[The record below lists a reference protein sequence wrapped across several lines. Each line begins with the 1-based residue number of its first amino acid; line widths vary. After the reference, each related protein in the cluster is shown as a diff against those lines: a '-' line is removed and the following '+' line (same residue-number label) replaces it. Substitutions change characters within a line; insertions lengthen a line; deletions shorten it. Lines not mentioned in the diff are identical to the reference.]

1 MAKLIKAYKDN
12 FTIVDNDI
20 FMDKRLS
27 YKDLGLLCQL
37 LSLPDNWNFNV
48 PGLSSLH
55 TDGKASVMAGL
66 ENLEKYGY
74 LTRKQARSEGGYYAG
89 YDYYIYQDPKQNKD
103 YSPSGEIPLTVED
116 QRNAEN
122 RKTDNRIT
130 DKRKTDKP
138 STDYPSAENPPT
150 VNRMTDNQ
158 SQLNTICN
166 KESNN
171 KNVVVY
177 NSEDELSEAIND
189 DDVFVNG
196 LLEEVDKET
205 FLFKKK
211 MDYECYKMFPN
222 IKVDVIKA
230 MKSYSIQMFRYL
242 LCTYPNKMDEVKE
255 AQISIFKALSAKQ
268 FNGKENIINDFNEKE
283 YCELLNTAFSI
294 NSSLEDIHIHKTPV
308 AYLTG
313 VISNMIKQHIN
324 NQGDD
329 KNE

>member
-116 QRNAEN
+116 QRYAEN

-130 DKRKTDKP
+130 GKRKTDKP

-150 VNRMTDNQ
+150 VNRITDNQ

-177 NSEDELSEAIND
+177 KSEDELSDVIND

-196 LLEEVDKET
+196 L
-205 FLFKKK
+205 
-211 MDYECYKMFPN
+211 
-222 IKVDVIKA
+222 KVDVIKA
-230 MKSYSIQMFRYL
+230 MKSYSIQIFRYL

-268 FNGKENIINDFNEKE
+268 FNGKENIINDFDEKE
-283 YCELLNTAFSI
+283 YCELLHTAFSI
-294 NSSLEDIHIHKTPV
+294 NCSLEDIHIHKTPV

-313 VISNMIKQHIN
+313 VISNMIAQHTN
-324 NQGDD
+324 NQGDV

>member
-12 FTIVDNDI
+12 YTIVDNDI
-20 FMDKRLS
+20 FKDKRLS

-37 LSLPDNWNFNV
+37 LSLPDNWNFNIA
-48 PGLSSLH
+48 GIASLH
-55 TDGKASVMAGL
+55 TDGEDSIKSGL
-66 ENLEKYGY
+66 KKLEEYGY
-74 LTRKQARSEGGYYAG
+74 LTRKQARNESGTFSG
-89 YDYYIYQDPKQNKD
+89 YDYLIYQNPLDNDDFKQ
-103 YSPSGEIPLTVED
+103 SL
-116 QRNAEN
+116 EN
-122 RKTDNRIT
+122 QITDNSPLGENPLAVNPLAVNPSAV
-130 DKRKTDKP
+130 KP
-138 STDYPSAENPPT
+138 STDKPT
-150 VNRMTDNQ
+150 ADNQ
-158 SQLNTICN
+158 SLLSNVSN
-166 KESNN
+166 KVNNN

-177 NSEDELSEAIND
+177 NSEDELSDVIND

-205 FLFKKK
+205 FIFKKK
-211 MDYECYKMFPN
+211 MDFECYKMFPN

-230 MKSYSIQMFRYL
+230 MKSYSIQIFRYL

-294 NSSLEDIHIHKTPV
+294 NCSLEDIHIHKTPV

-313 VISNMIKQHIN
+313 VISNMIAQHTN
-324 NQGDD
+324 NQGDV